1 MPLARL
7 GNPMPSEPGEVT
19 QLLQDF
25 TRGDPVAGDKLIP
38 LVYQELKRQAQRQ
51 LHRERIGHTLQPTAL
66 VHEAF
71 LRLVGQRRA
80 NWKNRAHFFGVAA
93 QLMRRI
99 LIDYARGRQRFKR
112 GGDQQR
118 VPLEE
123 THLVSEEQSKEWIA
137 LDEAL
142 HRLTEMDERQSRIV
156 ELRVFGGLTTD
167 ETAEVLDISAS
178 TVLREWNVAKVWLHR
193 EIRLEGVS

>member
-1 MPLARL
+1 
-7 GNPMPSEPGEVT
+7 
-19 QLLQDF
+19 
-25 TRGDPVAGDKLIP
+25 
-38 LVYQELKRQAQRQ
+38 
-51 LHRERIGHTLQPTAL
+51 
-66 VHEAF
+66 
-71 LRLVGQRRA
+71 
-80 NWKNRAHFFGVAA
+80 
-93 QLMRRI
+93 
-99 LIDYARGRQRFKR
+99 
-112 GGDQQR
+112 